1 MEESLIFPLPEHS
14 HYVEYIFLA
23 VVARMQFYQK
33 QVEDSS
39 EDHGAQ
45 NTVR

>member
-1 MEESLIFPLPEHS
+1 MEEYLIFPLPEHS
-14 HYVEYIFLA
+14 HYAEYIFLA
-23 VVARMQFYQK
+23 VVARIQFYQK